1 MTRWTRLLSA
11 VLLLLCAACS
21 GARSQQKLS
30 FTEAFGEEYA
40 TKPVPLPVVVL
51 QPRRPRKARPARTST
66 ELQAAL
72 VAFAARARAQ
82 RAAAAHGSPMPLLAT
97 HNWEQVSFA
106 LDKFL
111 QRLPEE
117 TSSYDLIRA
126 RVTLEAELELDART
140 YGDFP
145 SELAEHV
152 LEQVTRVAVRMAQ
165 VRQLKVQTAEVKL
178 AFEWPVSP
186 VAVTSLFGRRLH
198 PIART
203 YRQHSGIDLAA
214 QDGQLVSAAA
224 AGTVVRAEFT
234 GGHGLQV
241 ELQHGAGVV
250 TRYSHLSQVLVEV
263 GTQVAKGDPLGL
275 AGSTG
280 SSTGPHLHFEFWR
293 DGKAKDPLEELGN
306 PQPGRSQVAG
316 L

>member
-1 MTRWTRLLSA
+1 MASLSLLSA
-11 VLLLLCAACS
+11 ACS
-21 GARSQQKLS
+21 TSRGQQKLS
-30 FTEAFGEEYA
+30 FTEAFGDGYA
-40 TKPVPLPVVVL
+40 ATSNPVPLPVVVL
-51 QPRRPRKARPARTST
+51 QPRRAVRPARPATTST
-66 ELQAAL
+66 ELQGAL

-82 RAAAAHGSPMPLLAT
+82 RAATTHGAPMPLLASS
-97 HNWEQVSFA
+97 NWEQVAFA

-111 QRLPEE
+111 QRTPEQ
-117 TSSYDLIRA
+117 TSSFDLIRA

-145 SELAEHV
+145 AELAERV

-198 PIART
+198 PISRT
-203 YRQHSGIDLAA
+203 FRQHFGIDLAA
-214 QDGQLVSAAA
+214 SEGQLVSAAA
-224 AGTVVRAEFT
+224 AGTVVHADWT
-234 GGHGLQV
+234 GAHGLQV
-241 ELQHGAGVV
+241 EVQHGSGVV
-250 TRYSHLSQVLVEV
+250 TRYSHLSQLLVEV
-263 GTQVAKGDPLGL
+263 GAQVQKGDPLGL
-275 AGSTG
+275 AGTTG

-306 PQPGRSQVAG
+306 PQGGRAKVAA